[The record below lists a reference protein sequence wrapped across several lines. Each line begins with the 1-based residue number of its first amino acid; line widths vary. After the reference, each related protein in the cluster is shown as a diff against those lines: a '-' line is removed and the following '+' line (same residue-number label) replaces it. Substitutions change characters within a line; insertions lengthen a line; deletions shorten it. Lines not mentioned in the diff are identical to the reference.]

1 MRYSTWQRLLIPVLL
16 VSSLIASCGKDNPAP
31 AAPPPQT
38 PPPKIAGGGDFAYLC
53 AHKQFS

>member
-31 AAPPPQT
+31 T
-38 PPPKIAGGGDFAYLC
+38 PTNWKT
-53 AHKQFS
+53 